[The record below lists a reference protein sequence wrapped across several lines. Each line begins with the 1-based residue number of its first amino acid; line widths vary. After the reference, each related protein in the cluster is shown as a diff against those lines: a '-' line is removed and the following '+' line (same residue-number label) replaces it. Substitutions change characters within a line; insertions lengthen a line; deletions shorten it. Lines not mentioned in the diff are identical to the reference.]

1 MNNEHLL
8 NNYFG
13 QLHILNH
20 LILNQPYEAGTSII
34 PSFWMKHRCWEACP
48 WSHSE
53 QVADTGFGPPGSLNP
68 EFKLFISE

>member
-34 PSFWMKHRCWEACP
+34 PSFWMKHRDVE
-48 WSHSE
+48 
-53 QVADTGFGPPGSLNP
+53 
-68 EFKLFISE
+68 KLVHGHTVSK